1 MSSVSRRRREE
12 FRFGRA
18 RATAVSVVSCV
29 LFAVAGTL
37 MLPSSSASEKTS
49 GPAVLELKLD
59 GEVEPILATY
69 IDEGLQD
76 AAQRHASL
84 VLITMD
90 TPGGLSDSMKDMIQH
105 ILASPVPVAVYVS
118 PSGARGASAGFYILL
133 AADVA
138 AMAPGTH
145 AGAASPIIAI
155 GGFPAPIAELFR
167 KKINTEDMACL
178 RSFKIQLRRNP

>member
-29 LFAVAGTL
+29 LFAVAGVL
-37 MLPSSSASEKTS
+37 LLPSSSASEKTS

-105 ILASPVPVAVYVS
+105 ILASPVQIGRAS
-118 PSGARGASAGFYILL
+118 CRGR
-133 AADVA
+133 V
-138 AMAPGTH
+138 
-145 AGAASPIIAI
+145 
-155 GGFPAPIAELFR
+155 
-167 KKINTEDMACL
+167 
-178 RSFKIQLRRNP
+178 